1 MGNSLS
7 TMRKKAENVERI
19 CDHIR
24 RNPSG
29 DLSLSA
35 LESALSL
42 NRFYIQKT
50 FKEVMGITPRKYVE
64 ECRIQLLKRNL
75 REGDPIPSA
84 IYRAGYNSQS
94 WLYDNSSAKL
104 GMLASSY
111 RRGGEGANIRFMITE
126 CRLGTLL
133 IAETD
138 YGVCA
143 LSIGDSR
150 DQLFHSLK
158 KEFTKADI
166 RPSGDVMERVRA
178 VLRYFDGQF
187 LNLPVDIQGTGF
199 QRRVW
204 AALKTIPYGETRSYQ
219 QIANLIGSPKAHRA
233 VANACAANPVPL
245 IVPCHR
251 VVRKD
256 GTLGGY
262 ALGIER
268 KRLILQLEKEH
279 IKEA

>member
-1 MGNSLS
+1 MKG
-7 TMRKKAENVERI
+7 KVEIVERM

-24 RNPSG
+24 KNPSG

-35 LESALSL
+35 LESTFAL

-64 ECRIQLLKRNL
+64 ECRIQLLKQNL

-84 IYRAGYNSQS
+84 IYRTGYNSQS
-94 WLYDNSSAKL
+94 WLYDNASSKL

-111 RRGGEGANIRFMITE
+111 RRGGEGARIQFTITA
-126 CRLGTLL
+126 CRLGTLMV
-133 IAETD
+133 AETD
-138 YGVCA
+138 HGVCA
-143 LSIGDSR
+143 LSIGDSEN
-150 DQLFHSLK
+150 QLLHSLRS
-158 KEFTKADI
+158 EFPNAEIHRSD
-166 RPSGDVMERVRA
+166 DVMESVKT
-178 VLRYFDGQF
+178 VLRYFEGQF
-187 LNLPVDIQGTGF
+187 LSLPVDIQGTGF

-204 AALKTIPYGETRSYQ
+204 TALMTIPYGETRTYQ
-219 QIANLIGSPKAHRA
+219 QIADLIGASRAHRA

-256 GTLGGY
+256 GSLGGY
-262 ALGIER
+262 ALGVER
-268 KRLILQLEKEH
+268 KKFLLQLEKEH
-279 IKEA
+279 VSEA